1 MYENQPD
8 NIVILSVLMSVY
20 YGEKP
25 KYFRESLQSLAEQTR
40 KADEVVLVLDGPIPN
55 ALMEHVDTYSEA
67 LNIQKVQ
74 LPENRGLAV
83 ALNEG
88 LRHCRGEYIV
98 RMDSDDHSVNSR
110 FEQQL
115 RFMIDHSDIAV
126 SSGALMEFDDEDGSE
141 FASRVLPTTHEE
153 LVVFAKLR
161 SPINH
166 AAAIFRKDAV
176 LQVGGYPE
184 FRRSQDVALWS
195 KMIVEGYKLANI
207 SNTIYRVRAN
217 RDFQKRGG
225 LKSLAY
231 DLRVIAY
238 QREVGF
244 LTAFEATISMLLRTG
259 LALMP
264 VKLKRVIAA
273 YVK

>member
-1 MYENQPD
+1 
-8 NIVILSVLMSVY
+8 MSVY